1 MTHEGTSEQL
11 KGLEGNPWRGAEAYH
26 FCLLAHQQ
34 LYAGQV
40 GSMLPHSVHLSCFA
54 FAWSC
59 CASVQLLSHQL
70 CTWSHDGCQPGS
82 FKVAWYERLTTHA
95 LCLCSAG

>member
-1 MTHEGTSEQL
+1 MTLEGSSSEQL

-40 GSMLPHSVHLSCFA
+40 SHL
-54 FAWSC
+54 
-59 CASVQLLSHQL
+59 
-70 CTWSHDGCQPGS
+70 
-82 FKVAWYERLTTHA
+82 HA
-95 LCLCSAG
+95 